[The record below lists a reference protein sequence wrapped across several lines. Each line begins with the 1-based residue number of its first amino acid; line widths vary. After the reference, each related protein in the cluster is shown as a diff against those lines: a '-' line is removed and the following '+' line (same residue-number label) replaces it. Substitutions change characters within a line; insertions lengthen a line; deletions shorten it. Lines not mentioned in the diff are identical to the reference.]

1 MNWRVHPSHL
11 PQEEDMIRPSTEIRS
26 ATPDE
31 MPQAISAL
39 VAAFLT
45 DPFARFGWPSPHAYL
60 RAAPVVAREFA
71 GASFDHG

>member
-1 MNWRVHPSHL
+1 
-11 PQEEDMIRPSTEIRS
+11 MIRPSTEIRS

-31 MPQAISAL
+31 MPRAISAL